1 MKKATISGLLII
13 LIISSGLLSQDY
25 SSLTLNQ
32 IEEAVNQVLKD
43 QGLGKILFFYT
54 TRRGGGNGPVNFWF
68 AFKKNV
74 TGKLYLKSIT
84 AAVIL
89 SGEITKD
96 VDWDQGQVFI
106 EHTEYD
112 ERGAAGV
119 AYINCRKALKIKDPI
134 KRRVF
139 ILSIIKYPE

>member
-1 MKKATISGLLII
+1 M
-13 LIISSGLLSQDY
+13 SQDY

-43 QGLGKILFFYT
+43 QGLGKILSFSI
-54 TRRGGGNGPVNFWF
+54 TRRGGNGPVNFWF
-68 AFKKNV
+68 EFKKYV
-74 TGKLYLKSIT
+74 TGKLYIKAIT

-96 VDWDQGQVFI
+96 VDWEQGQVFI
-106 EHTEYD
+106 NHTEYD

-119 AYINCRKALKIKDPI
+119 AFINCRKALTIKDPI
-134 KRRVF
+134 KRHAF